1 MMKVLMVCLGN
12 ICRSPIA
19 EGVLRHK
26 ADQQGL
32 DYEVDSAGT
41 AAYHIGEQPDPRM
54 QVTAQNHGIDIS
66 GQQARQFSF
75 EDFEDFDIIY
85 AMDQS
90 NYHNILSMA
99 DTDEQKAKVKMLL
112 NEYKPGS
119 DMSVPDPWYG
129 GVDGFEEVFQLVE
142 AACDNI
148 IATR

>member
-1 MMKVLMVCLGN
+1 MKILMVCLGN

-26 ADQQGL
+26 VKQQGL
-32 DYEVDSAGT
+32 DIEVDSAGT

-54 QVTAQNHGIDIS
+54 QLTASNHEIDIS
-66 GQQARQFSF
+66 GQSARQFSVD
-75 EDFEDFDIIY
+75 DFDDFDIIY
-85 AMDQS
+85 AMDSS
-90 NYHNILSMA
+90 NYGDIVSKARDDA
-99 DTDEQKAKVKMLL
+99 DREKVKLLL

-129 GVDGFEEVFQLVE
+129 GSEGFERVFQLVD

-148 IATR
+148 VNNIQ

>member
-1 MMKVLMVCLGN
+1 MKVLMVCLGN

-41 AAYHIGEQPDPRM
+41 AAYHVGEQPDPRM
-54 QVTAQNHGIDIS
+54 QMTAQNHGFDIS
-66 GQQARQFSF
+66 GQSARQFLF
-75 EDFEDFDIIY
+75 EDFERFDVIY

-90 NYHNILSMA
+90 NYQNIVSMA
-99 DTDEQKAKVKMLL
+99 DNEAQRAKVKLLL
-112 NEYKPGS
+112 NEYRPGS

-129 GVDGFEEVFQLVE
+129 EADGFEEVFQLVE

-148 IATR
+148 IANR